1 MDTLCWQPNYAQYV
15 IHAALLLTFLIPI
28 ILIIFDK
35 NTFHKAIYVC
45 MLSIVISIHAL
56 VFSILTGF
64 KLNLF

>member
-1 MDTLCWQPNYAQYV
+1 MQSCWQPDIAQYLV
-15 IHAALLLTFLIPI
+15 HIAMLLSFLVPI
-28 ILIIFDK
+28 VLIIFDK

-64 KLNLF
+64 KMPLF